1 MLDEYVSKAE
11 IHRIVATSRAS
22 VKIKDSYYT
31 LEYQE
36 ERIFPDRFDNDDID
50 IDKERQILWDE
61 VNNQV
66 DQQISDTVYA
76 VTGKR

>member
-1 MLDEYVSKAE
+1 MKDYVSKAK
-11 IHRIVATSRAS
+11 INRIVATSRAS

-36 ERIFPDRFDNDDID
+36 ERILPDTDDVD
-50 IDKERQILWDE
+50 IEEERHILWNE
-61 VNNQV
+61 VNDQV

-76 VTGKR
+76 ITGKR